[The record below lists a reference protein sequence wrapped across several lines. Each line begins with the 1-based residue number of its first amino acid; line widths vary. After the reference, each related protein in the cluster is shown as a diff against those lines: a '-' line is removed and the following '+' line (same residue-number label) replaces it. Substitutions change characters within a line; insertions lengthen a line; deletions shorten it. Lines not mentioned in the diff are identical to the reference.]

1 MRFLLC
7 LFLMLISLNFFSQTV
22 SGVVVDEESNPL
34 PAVLVMNMTTNE
46 KVNTNLNGE
55 FSIAASVNNELR
67 FVRQN
72 YERNS
77 KMVNQ
82 NDFSVSLKIT
92 LIRTAQ
98 EIEEVEVS
106 PLKLTGDLNTDSR
119 NLTKI
124 DRGTQV
130 ENAVGVPR
138 PPQKP
143 RETPPPTVKQAGAIG
158 YVLSNMNLNN
168 LYKNISGDAR
178 RMRTLYKYEDIQ
190 DSIGW
195 IRQRIPDDYFI
206 EMGVSPEKITEFLQF
221 SIGVKPEIN
230 QAIRATN
237 VSKVIFILDETL
249 PKYLNNK

>member
-1 MRFLLC
+1 MRSVFC
-7 LFLMLISLNFFSQTV
+7 LFLMLISLKSLSQTI

-34 PAVLVMNMTTNE
+34 PAVLVMNMTTNQ
-46 KVNTNLNGE
+46 KVYTNLNGE
-55 FSIAASVNNELR
+55 YSIEASAKNELR

-72 YERNS
+72 YERNAKVIS
-77 KMVNQ
+77 LD
-82 NDFSVSLKIT
+82 DFSVTLKVT
-92 LIRTAQ
+92 LLRMAQ

-124 DRGTQV
+124 DRGEQV

-138 PPQKP
+138 PPEKP

-178 RMRTLYKYEDIQ
+178 RMRTLYKYEDVQ
-190 DSIGW
+190 DNISW
-195 IRQRIPDDYFI
+195 IRKRIPDDYFI
-206 EMGVSPEKITEFLQF
+206 EMGVPEEKIMEFLQF
-221 SIGVKPEIN
+221 SIGIKPEIN